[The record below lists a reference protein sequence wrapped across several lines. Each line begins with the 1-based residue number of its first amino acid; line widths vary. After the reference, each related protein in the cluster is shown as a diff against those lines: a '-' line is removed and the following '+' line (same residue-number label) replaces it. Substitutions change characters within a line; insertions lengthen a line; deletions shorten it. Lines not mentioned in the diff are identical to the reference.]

1 MKTSLPN
8 IAAACLG
15 LAAGAM
21 LVLASLVRNLS
32 VLTLLMGMLGTVLGL
47 QHTVRHVEQVEPG
60 MRWIFVVG
68 LRETLNNFDAAM
80 LILIPTMLC
89 YTAAMFRLRQDK
101 Q

>member
-1 MKTSLPN
+1 
-8 IAAACLG
+8 
-15 LAAGAM
+15 
-21 LVLASLVRNLS
+21 
-32 VLTLLMGMLGTVLGL
+32 MLGTVLGL